1 MSPIKLT
8 EFSHG
13 AGCGCKISPKILG
26 QILQGQSQAPNE
38 RLLVGNDTRDDA
50 AVYLLEDGENTVI
63 STVDFFMPIVND
75 PFDFG
80 RIASANALSD
90 VYAMG
95 GSPAMAL
102 AVLGWPLD
110 KLGPEIAHAVI
121 EGSRALCK
129 EAGVALCGGHS
140 IDSPE
145 PIFGL
150 SVNGFARKEH
160 IKKNGGAR
168 AGNLLY
174 LTKPIGV
181 GILTTAE
188 KKNILKEE
196 HAGLAAASMLRLN
209 RIGTE
214 LGKLEAVRA
223 MTDVTGF
230 GLGGHLSEICEASGL
245 SALLSFE
252 KIPLLPDL
260 AHYLEQKSFPGGTTR
275 NRESYLPFF
284 DDAELEAFHSQI
296 LFDPQTSGGLL
307 FAVDPTAAHEIETL
321 FQKHGL
327 SDFASPIGQIV
338 SGGSKTVIRVI

>member
-1 MSPIKLT
+1 MTNTIKLT

-26 QILQGQSQAPNE
+26 EILKGQAQAPNE

-150 SVNGFARKEH
+150 SVNGFARKDH

-188 KKNILKEE
+188 KRNLLKQE
-196 HAGLAAASMLRLN
+196 H
-209 RIGTE
+209 
-214 LGKLEAVRA
+214 
-223 MTDVTGF
+223 TG
-230 GLGGHLSEICEASGL
+230 
-245 SALLSFE
+245 
-252 KIPLLPDL
+252 
-260 AHYLEQKSFPGGTTR
+260 
-275 NRESYLPFF
+275 
-284 DDAELEAFHSQI
+284 
-296 LFDPQTSGGLL
+296 
-307 FAVDPTAAHEIETL
+307 
-321 FQKHGL
+321 
-327 SDFASPIGQIV
+327 
-338 SGGSKTVIRVI
+338 